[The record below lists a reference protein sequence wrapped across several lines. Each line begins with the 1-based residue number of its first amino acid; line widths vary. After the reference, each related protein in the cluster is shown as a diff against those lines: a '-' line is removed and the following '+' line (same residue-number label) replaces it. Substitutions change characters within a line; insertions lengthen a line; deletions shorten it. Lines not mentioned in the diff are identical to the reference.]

1 MKALLLLLPAW
12 CSRHSTSTACG
23 MTSALVVVSALDF
36 ATPVDARPGS
46 SWGDTGAGVSCTAAC
61 QADGGKECDGAA
73 FVDVTNQAKFD
84 EASSMAC
91 GGGYMST
98 SGGSV
103 PFKYTRTGSSYTNK
117 CFYGTGGT
125 CDATNSGTRVC
136 PCKCG
141 AKTYQPSTGIVTA
154 CPR

>member
-1 MKALLLLLPAW
+1 
-12 CSRHSTSTACG
+12 
-23 MTSALVVVSALDF
+23 VVSALDF

-46 SWGDTGAGVSCTAAC
+46 SWGDAASAGVSCTAAC

-73 FVDVTNQAKFD
+73 FVDVTNQAEFG

-91 GGGYMST
+91 EGGYDSN
-98 SGGSV
+98 SYGGEPYKV
-103 PFKYTRTGSSYTNK
+103 TGTGYSDTNK
-117 CFYGTGGT
+117 CFYGTRGT
-125 CDATNSGTRVC
+125 CGASDSDHTRVC

-141 AKTYQPSTGIVTA
+141 AGTYQPSTGIATA